1 MIKKL
6 ILFTLL
12 SLSFCSFLSSSTYE
26 SIKDSSTFELLA
38 PEVNPFW
45 RFTEEELGNKFNYG
59 EDLPPV
65 DTNTISP
72 FSNKTFPKRY
82 NVLEEYPQCVPVV
95 KNQEQCHS
103 STVFASTTSLAYRFC
118 MKTGKYVELSVQ
130 DQISCV
136 RGNKNCALGNLDT
149 TYKYLELI
157 GALSEECFPFV
168 SQNATFYPKCPNE
181 CSNKQAE
188 YKRYYAREW
197 MSKEFKQKDLIKE
210 EIMKNGPILGGM
222 ILFDDL
228 LLYKSGVYYH
238 QPGSGK
244 QLGWHAFVLYGW
256 DVDEETGLEYYIAQ
270 NSWGEEWGEKG
281 FAKFHVD
288 SVGISSYGY
297 AGIPL
302 IEDN

>member
-130 DQISCV
+130 DQISLV
-136 RGNKNCALGNLDT
+136 TVLLEILILLINTLSLLELYQKNVSHLSLKMQHFILNVLMNAQISKLNIRDIMLGN
-149 TYKYLELI
+149 
-157 GALSEECFPFV
+157 G
-168 SQNATFYPKCPNE
+168 
-181 CSNKQAE
+181 
-188 YKRYYAREW
+188 
-197 MSKEFKQKDLIKE
+197 
-210 EIMKNGPILGGM
+210 
-222 ILFDDL
+222 
-228 LLYKSGVYYH
+228 
-238 QPGSGK
+238 
-244 QLGWHAFVLYGW
+244 
-256 DVDEETGLEYYIAQ
+256 
-270 NSWGEEWGEKG
+270 
-281 FAKFHVD
+281 
-288 SVGISSYGY
+288 
-297 AGIPL
+297 
-302 IEDN
+302 

>member
-157 GALSEECFPFV
+157 GALSEESFPFV
-168 SQNATFYPKCPNE
+168 SQNATFYLNVLM
-181 CSNKQAE
+181 NAQI
-188 YKRYYAREW
+188 
-197 MSKEFKQKDLIKE
+197 SKLNIRD
-210 EIMKNGPILGGM
+210 IMLGNG
-222 ILFDDL
+222 
-228 LLYKSGVYYH
+228 
-238 QPGSGK
+238 
-244 QLGWHAFVLYGW
+244 
-256 DVDEETGLEYYIAQ
+256 
-270 NSWGEEWGEKG
+270 
-281 FAKFHVD
+281 
-288 SVGISSYGY
+288 
-297 AGIPL
+297 
-302 IEDN
+302 